1 MTDIAGRLRKLV
13 SATLKVDEARVV
25 ADASFVEDLG
35 ADSLG
40 IVELSMAVEKEFGI
54 EVSDDDVEVLRTV
67 AAVERFIASRR

>member
-1 MTDIAGRLRKLV
+1 MTDIAGWLRKLV

-40 IVELSMAVEKEFGI
+40 IVELSMAVE
-54 EVSDDDVEVLRTV
+54 
-67 AAVERFIASRR
+67 

>member
-35 ADSLG
+35 ADSLA